1 MHRQSLSGVELL
13 NGYLNERGLGRE
25 ELQLQA
31 LRDLTQTWDVQP
43 DQSLTL

>member
-31 LRDLTQTWDVQP
+31 LEIWLKPGMSNQTRA
-43 DQSLTL
+43 